1 MRDGSKLSCHI
12 WQFSQVRFPGFSFKS
27 PKFTLLNCK
36 FLGRFYFQFS
46 NLRHGSRFRLVVTP
60 SVKTTPTE
68 ISVCLGYAEKSAIV
82 VITGVVVRSSVKKLP
97 FADVSPNLD
106 CAPLPPPT
114 AYPHGRINSP
124 SASKYGKIPLLSK
137 REKISPFKCREIWR
151 YRFLPKMSKPL
162 FPPICG

>member
-1 MRDGSKLSCHI
+1 MRDGSKLSCQI
-12 WQFSQVRFPGFSFKS
+12 CQNWQVRFPGFSFKS

-68 ISVCLGYAEKSAIV
+68 ISVCLGYAGKSAIV
-82 VITGVVVRSSVKKLP
+82 VITGVVLRSSGFSQICEMKKLP

-106 CAPLPPPT
+106 CAP
-114 AYPHGRINSP
+114 SP
-124 SASKYGKIPLLSK
+124 SPYGLPSWKNKFPFSFKIWK
-137 REKISPFKCREIWR
+137 N
-151 YRFLPKMSKPL
+151 
-162 FPPICG
+162 PPIIKT